1 MVAAFLSA
9 VSLSTKAWPRSCG
22 FSQYAH
28 HLEMLLVLEEV
39 KWLVQLPK

>member
-22 FSQYAH
+22 FNQYAY
-28 HLEMLLVLEEV
+28 HLGMLLVLEEV
-39 KWLVQLPK
+39 EWLVQLPK